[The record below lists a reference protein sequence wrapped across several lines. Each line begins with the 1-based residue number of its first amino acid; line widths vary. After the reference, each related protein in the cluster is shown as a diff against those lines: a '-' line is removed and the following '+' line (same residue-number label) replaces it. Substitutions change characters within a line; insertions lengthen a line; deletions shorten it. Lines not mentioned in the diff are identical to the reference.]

1 MIEKTDITAQ
11 DLEYYKELSE
21 RYDSPDFG
29 EEDDEDW
36 ERRHPIMDMEETGP
50 CSSVVI
56 YVVDMDLDTKIRALA
71 HLRGETAEKLM
82 EAWLWDRLR
91 KEAESEGVDL
101 ESLGVA
107 KPIAS

>member
-11 DLEYYKELSE
+11 ELGILQRVE
-21 RYDSPDFG
+21 RALRSPDFG

-36 ERRHPIMDMEETGP
+36 EQRHPSGHGGNRP
-50 CSSVVI
+50 YSSAVI

-101 ESLGVA
+101 ESLGV
-107 KPIAS
+107 PQPVIS